1 MTESIRKKIVIV
13 GDGAAGKTS
22 LLIVF
27 TSGNFPVNHIP
38 TGTGPTLIELPPIT
52 SAVFDN
58 HLVDVF
64 LDNQVIQLALWD
76 TAGQEDY
83 ARLRPLSYPG
93 TDCLLVCFAI
103 DNPTSFDN
111 VDLQWRG
118 ELSHYCPRVPFLLIG
133 CKTDLRQNP
142 ETIAQLAAQ
151 GKTPI
156 TYVQGVSMA
165 QRIGAWRYM
174 ECSAMLNEGVSDV
187 FEYSTRAAC
196 WQMNQTSAPPAASTE
211 SLQHQQRSN
220 SNPRPPS
227 GFPGRKGKKKECAL
241 M

>member
-1 MTESIRKKIVIV
+1 MNQPSESVRKKIVIV

-38 TGTGPTLIELPPIT
+38 T
-52 SAVFDN
+52 VFDN

-103 DNPTSFDN
+103 DNPASFDN

-142 ETIAQLAAQ
+142 ETIAHLASQ

-196 WQMNQTSAPPAASTE
+196 WQMNQTNAPVAASTD
-211 SLQHQQRSN
+211 SLQNQQTS
-220 SNPRPPS
+220 SAPRPPS
-227 GFPGRKGKKKECAL
+227 GFPGRKGKKKECTL

>member
-38 TGTGPTLIELPPIT
+38 T
-52 SAVFDN
+52 VFDN

-196 WQMNQTSAPPAASTE
+196 WQMNQTSAPAAASTE

>member
-1 MTESIRKKIVIV
+1 MTETVRKKIVIV

-38 TGTGPTLIELPPIT
+38 T
-52 SAVFDN
+52 VFDN
-58 HLVDVF
+58 HLVAVF

-111 VDLQWRG
+111 VDLQFGSISNNSFSVARRT
-118 ELSHYCPRVPFLLIG
+118 EPLLSSSSVSIDRMQNRLAPKPR
-133 CKTDLRQNP
+133 N
-142 ETIAQLAAQ
+142 IAQLAAQ

-196 WQMNQTSAPPAASTE
+196 WQMNQTSAPVAASTE

-220 SNPRPPS
+220 SNPRPPI
-227 GFPGRKGKKKECAL
+227 GFPGRKGKKRVCAL